1 MPPQIEKDQ
10 VDSAQNVTAQIDGAE
25 LLRLRLASQ
34 RIAPSADAETGIAD
48 TVRHL
53 LAMQAQ
59 DFGQGLWALGVRVPG
74 ATRTQVL
81 AELASGTVVRSWP
94 MRGTLHFVAPEDLR
108 WMLQLTAP
116 RTLASAATRQR
127 QLGLDQDILD
137 RSADLART
145 ELAGGG
151 AATRAEFL
159 AVLEDAGITTTGQ
172 RGYYIIWYLAQ
183 IGLTCWGPPRQTA
196 QAIVL
201 LDEWAPATERV
212 APSEALRR
220 FALGYF
226 RGHGPATLKDFAWWS
241 KLTVADAKQGLAAAR
256 DELVEVS
263 SGGADY
269 WMSALQHSASD
280 APSTWGVHA
289 LPGFDEYLL
298 GYRDRSDALPA
309 EFANRIVPGGN
320 GMFLPVIVSRG
331 RVVGTWRRNQNGTTV
346 EVSPEPFERLTA
358 REATGFA
365 RAAAAYASFLGT
377 TLAA

>member
-10 VDSAQNVTAQIDGAE
+10 VDSAQNVTAQSDRAE

-34 RIAPSADAETGIAD
+34 RIAPSGDAETGIAD

-201 LDEWAPATERV
+201 LDEWAPATEQV